1 MDYIKNIEK
10 DEILDGFLVTT
21 DRKKAWNKMMEILVE
36 IDRICRKYSIK
47 YFADAGTLI
56 GAARHKGF
64 IPWDDDIDI
73 MMLRPDYE
81 KFKQVAQGELTG
93 NIKLINAYTSDV
105 LFSISKIMDVETAAI
120 EEMEVQYPQGIFVD
134 IWPYDDFPDG
144 SKRCSEIWE
153 IRQSLL
159 GATMNPQGLME
170 AINNGV
176 QCKPSNEF
184 ILEFLKLP
192 PVERFREYEKFCAN
206 HFGESE
212 KVGYPLNKLMGGKG
226 NLKREYYRE
235 VVYLDFEGF
244 KMPVPVDYETVL
256 TAEFGDWHKFVR
268 TKALHETEYLSA
280 DLSYKEIQDRI
291 NHKLKDVESD

>member
-21 DRKKAWNKMMEILVE
+21 DRKKAWNKMMEILAE

-120 EEMEVQYPQGIFVD
+120 EEMDVQ
-134 IWPYDDFPDG
+134 
-144 SKRCSEIWE
+144 
-153 IRQSLL
+153 
-159 GATMNPQGLME
+159 
-170 AINNGV
+170 
-176 QCKPSNEF
+176 
-184 ILEFLKLP
+184 
-192 PVERFREYEKFCAN
+192 
-206 HFGESE
+206 
-212 KVGYPLNKLMGGKG
+212 
-226 NLKREYYRE
+226 
-235 VVYLDFEGF
+235 
-244 KMPVPVDYETVL
+244 
-256 TAEFGDWHKFVR
+256 
-268 TKALHETEYLSA
+268 
-280 DLSYKEIQDRI
+280 
-291 NHKLKDVESD
+291 

>member
-10 DEILDGFLVTT
+10 DEILEGFLVTT
-21 DRKKAWNKMMEILVE
+21 DRKKAWNKMMEILAE

-105 LFSISKIMDVETAAI
+105 LFSISKIMDVETAI

-192 PVERFREYEKFCAN
+192 PVD
-206 HFGESE
+206 
-212 KVGYPLNKLMGGKG
+212 PLNKLMGGKG

-244 KMPVPVDYETVL
+244 KMPVPVDYEKVL